1 MLENRKRFFRN
12 HNIKDKISFPNM
24 VFVAGDCGKNIK
36 DGECSLSIDDQ
47 DSFNV
52 LQNVLNKKRNDMQK
66 HYSNIIGQGANGFDV
81 CSCMFSIHYFFK
93 SEETLDTYLNN
104 VSSLLKNNGTF
115 FCTFMDGKRIEDE
128 INGNGG
134 DMIEGVKN
142 TEIDI
147 KNKVPIWAIIRRY
160 NKDATDRYNKKID
173 VFIESTS
180 KFIPEYLVSYE
191 LLVEKCKTH
200 KLELVESE
208 LFSEY
213 FNKIKSEI
221 PDDDSDKEAIH
232 KIVMELDKDPVQK
245 KFSFFN
251 RWCIFKKV

>member
-1 MLENRKRFFRN
+1 
-12 HNIKDKISFPNM
+12 
-24 VFVAGDCGKNIK
+24 
-36 DGECSLSIDDQ
+36 
-47 DSFNV
+47 
-52 LQNVLNKKRNDMQK
+52 
-66 HYSNIIGQGANGFDV
+66 
-81 CSCMFSIHYFFK
+81 MFSIHYFFK
-93 SEETLDTYLNN
+93 SEETLDTYLMN
-104 VSSLLKNNGTF
+104 VSSLLRTNGTF

-128 INGNGG
+128 INSNGG

-147 KNKVPIWAIIRRY
+147 KNRVPIWAIIRRF
-160 NKDATDRYNKKID
+160 NKDTKDKYNKKID

-191 LLVEKCKTH
+191 ELVEKCKTFN
-200 KLELVESE
+200 LELVESE

-213 FNKIKSEI
+213 FNKIKSAI
-221 PDDDSDKEAIH
+221 PDDDAEKENIH
-232 KIVMELDKDPVQK
+232 KIVMELDKDLVQK

>member
-1 MLENRKRFFRN
+1 
-12 HNIKDKISFPNM
+12 
-24 VFVAGDCGKNIK
+24 
-36 DGECSLSIDDQ
+36 
-47 DSFNV
+47 
-52 LQNVLNKKRNDMQK
+52 
-66 HYSNIIGQGANGFDV
+66 
-81 CSCMFSIHYFFK
+81 MFSIHYFFK
-93 SEETLDTYLNN
+93 SEETLDSYLMN
-104 VSSLLKNNGTF
+104 VSSLLRKDGTF

-128 INGNGG
+128 INSTNG

-142 TEIDI
+142 TEISV

-160 NKDATDRYNKKID
+160 SKDDKNMYNRKID

-191 LLVEKCKTH
+191 LLVEKCKSYN
-200 KLELVESE
+200 LELVESE

-213 FNKIKSEI
+213 FNKIKEEI
-221 PDDDSDKEAIH
+221 PEDDKEKENIH

-251 RWCIFKKV
+251 RWCVFKKI

>member
-1 MLENRKRFFRN
+1 MKTKSALKL
-12 HNIKDKISFPNM
+12 ILGLSVISSS
-24 VFVAGDCGKNIK
+24 FVGAFAN
-36 DGECSLSIDDQ
+36 
-47 DSFNV
+47 DS
-52 LQNVLNKKRNDMQK
+52 VLNSDP
-66 HYSNIIGQGANGFDV
+66 ID
-81 CSCMFSIHYFFK
+81 
-93 SEETLDTYLNN
+93 
-104 VSSLLKNNGTF
+104 
-115 FCTFMDGKRIEDE
+115 
-128 INGNGG
+128 INGYVSEAPVSDNELEKVRGELRRQKQTIQINKEKSKKYKELG
-134 DMIEGVKN
+134 RTTEKLADVTESMIE
-142 TEIDI
+142 E
-147 KNKVPIWAIIRRY
+147 RSE
-160 NKDATDRYNKKID
+160 ATSTIDRYNKKID

-191 LLVEKCKTH
+191 LLVEKCKTY

>member
-1 MLENRKRFFRN
+1 MKGINMNDINYE
-12 HNIKDKISFPNM
+12 KDRIESVSRIDSVK
-24 VFVAGDCGKNIK
+24 
-36 DGECSLSIDDQ
+36 SLSDKVIE
-47 DSFNV
+47 
-52 LQNVLNKKRNDMQK
+52 L
-66 HYSNIIGQGANGFDV
+66 
-81 CSCMFSIHYFFK
+81 
-93 SEETLDTYLNN
+93 
-104 VSSLLKNNGTF
+104 
-115 FCTFMDGKRIEDE
+115 KRIEDE

-160 NKDATDRYNKKID
+160 NKDTTDRYNKKID